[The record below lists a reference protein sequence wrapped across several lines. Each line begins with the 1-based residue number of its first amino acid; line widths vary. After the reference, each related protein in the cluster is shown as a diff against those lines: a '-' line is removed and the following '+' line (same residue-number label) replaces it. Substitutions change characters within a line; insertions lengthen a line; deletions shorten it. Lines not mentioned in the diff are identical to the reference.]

1 MKMLRHTLVWFFLL
15 TLAACGGGGGSAGSA
30 SFGAAPVVP
39 GGAASAPIAAPTI
52 ILELSNSTVTSSS
65 PATVTATVRDSAG
78 AAIPNQ
84 VVTFETLLKFGRL
97 SASTALTNSSGQ
109 AIVTLSPAAS
119 TTTGAD
125 SLTAKVTVNA
135 LSATATTGFQLTSTD
150 VSIATFTSDIGAGT
164 LSAYG
169 QTTLTVTIAG
179 AAPGAS
185 VNLSVTSACVSANKG
200 TLSPASTTTTTGTAT
215 FIFKDTGGCGS
226 TLTSDT
232 LQVAVTGS
240 AATQSLSVG
249 LTPPTASSITFV
261 SASPETIY
269 LKGSGFVATSQV
281 TFRVVDVANNA
292 LPGQEVSMKATT
304 YTGGLTVDGKGQ
316 LETVTKRSDAN
327 GLVTALVNSGTV
339 PTPVRITATLV
350 STAVTTSSSNLSVA
364 VGLPTQTA
372 FSLSQKTRNIEGFN
386 IDGTPNTYTLIASDR
401 MGNPVPAGTS
411 INFVSEGG
419 QVVGVGQIALT
430 NGLASTTVGFQSA
443 SPRPTNGRITV
454 VAYALGEES
463 FADAN
468 GNNVYDA
475 GEDFQDLGDV
485 FISRKFV
492 PAFDEANDQRIP
504 QTLSGSAACVNA
516 SSLLL
521 VPDKTVPTAA
531 VYAGANRCDGVWGQ
545 AFVRRATETVLS
557 TSAARPLWWSIAD
570 QPPQP
575 WLDGGCRLVSLEGDN
590 ATPFSAY
597 EVRYGTV
604 RAVPTAGTL
613 SFLLSDA
620 NPVRLNPMAA
630 GTTFTL
636 TATNGLTVTVLSGS
650 PVADSSSVTDAA
662 ISYQFTNGTTEGT
675 ITLNVRSPSGLT
687 TSFPI
692 RITTLPGT
700 STCP

>member
-1 MKMLRHTLVWFFLL
+1 MKMLRHTLVWLIL
-15 TLAACGGGGGSAGSA
+15 STLAACGGGGGSAGNG
-30 SFGAAPVVP
+30 SFGGTPNVP

-52 ILELSNSTVTSSS
+52 ILELSSSTVTSSS
-65 PATVTATVRDSAG
+65 PATVTATVRDASG
-78 AAIPNQ
+78 AAIANQ

-135 LSATATTGFQLTSTD
+135 LAATATTGFQLTSTD

-164 LSAYG
+164 LTAYG

-179 AAPGAS
+179 AAPGSS

-215 FIFKDTGGCGS
+215 FILKDTGGCGS

-240 AATQSLSVG
+240 AATQALSVK
-249 LTPPTASSITFV
+249 LTAPTASSIAFV

-292 LPGQEVSMKATT
+292 LPGQSVSMIATT
-304 YTGGLTVDGKGQ
+304 YTGGLTLDGVST
-316 LETVTKRSDAN
+316 TVTKTSDSN
-327 GLVTALVNSGTV
+327 GLVTALVNSGTI
-339 PTPVRITATLV
+339 PTPVRIRATLV
-350 STAVTTSSSNLSVA
+350 TSAVTTSSSNLSVA

-443 SPRPTNGRITV
+443 SPRPANGRITV

-485 FISRKFV
+485 FISRTFSRT
-492 PAFDEANDQRIP
+492 FDEANDQRIP
-504 QTLSGSAACVNA
+504 QTLSGAANCVNA
-516 SSLLL
+516 SSSLL
-521 VPDKTVPTAA
+521 VPDRSVPTAPI
-531 VYAGANRCDGVWGQ
+531 YAGANRCDGVWGQ

-557 TSAARPLWWSIAD
+557 TSSASPLWLSISGAS
-570 QPPQP
+570 PQAR
-575 WLDGGCRLVSLEGDN
+575 LDGGCSLVTLEGD
-590 ATPFSAY
+590 AGTPVSAY
-597 EVRYGTV
+597 AVGAGTLRSV
-604 RAVPTAGTL
+604 ATAGTL

-630 GTTFTL
+630 GTTLSL
-636 TATNGLTVTVLSGS
+636 TATTGLTVAVLAGS
-650 PVADSSSVTDAA
+650 PVADSSSATAAA
-662 ISYQFTNGTTEGT
+662 ISYEFTNGTIAGT
-675 ITLNVRSPSGLT
+675 ITFNVRSPSGLT
-687 TSFPI
+687 SSFFVG
-692 RITTLPGT
+692 ITTSPGT
-700 STCP
+700 STCPP

>member
-1 MKMLRHTLVWFFLL
+1 MKMLRHSLVWLFLL
-15 TLAACGGGGGSAGSA
+15 GLAACGGGGGSAGTG
-30 SFGAAPVVP
+30 SFGGTPTVP
-39 GGAASAPIAAPTI
+39 GGAASAPITAPTI
-52 ILELSNSTVTSSS
+52 VLELSSSTVTSSS
-65 PATVTATVRDSAG
+65 PATVTATVRDASG
-78 AAIPNQ
+78 AAVPNQ
-84 VVTFETLLKFGRL
+84 VVTFETLLKFGVL

-135 LSATATTGFQLTSTD
+135 LSASATTGFQLTSTD
-150 VSIATFTSDIGAGT
+150 VSISAFTSDVGSGT
-164 LSAYG
+164 LTAYG

-179 AAPGAS
+179 AASGAS
-185 VNLSVTSACVSANKG
+185 VNLNVTSACVSARKG
-200 TLSPASTTTTTGTAT
+200 TLSPSSATTTTGTAT

-240 AATQSLSVG
+240 AATQTLSLG
-249 LTPPTASSITFV
+249 LTAPTASSIAFV

-292 LPGQEVSMKATT
+292 LPGQGVSMIATT
-304 YTGGLTVDGKGQ
+304 YTGGLTLDGVST
-316 LETVTKRSDAN
+316 TVTKTSDSN
-327 GLVTALVNSGTV
+327 GLVTVLVNSGTI
-339 PTPVRITATLV
+339 PTPVRIRATLV
-350 STAVTTSSSNLSVA
+350 SSAVTTSSSNLSVA

-372 FSLSQKTRNIEGFN
+372 FSLSQKTTNIEGFN

-443 SPRPTNGRITV
+443 SPRPANGRITV

-463 FADAN
+463 FVDTN

-485 FISRKFV
+485 FISRSFSRT
-492 PAFDEANDQRIP
+492 FDEANDQRIP
-504 QTLSGSAACVNA
+504 QTLTGAANCVNA
-516 SSLLL
+516 SSVLL
-521 VPDKTVPTAA
+521 VPDRTVPTAA
-531 VYAGANRCDGVWGQ
+531 SYAGVSRCDGVWGQ

-557 TSAARPLWWSIAD
+557 TSSASPLWLSVSGAS
-570 QPPQP
+570 PQAK
-575 WLDGGCRLVSLEGDN
+575 LDGGCSLVTLEGDAGAPVSRYAVGAGTLRLV
-590 ATPFSAY
+590 ATS
-597 EVRYGTV
+597 
-604 RAVPTAGTL
+604 GTL

-630 GTTFTL
+630 GTTL
-636 TATNGLTVTVLSGS
+636 TVTTTSGLTVTVLAGS
-650 PVADSSSVTDAA
+650 PVADSSSATAA
-662 ISYQFTNGTTEGT
+662 AVSYEFTNGATSGT

-687 TSFPI
+687 SSFFVA
-692 RITTLPGT
+692 ITTSAGT

>member
-1 MKMLRHTLVWFFLL
+1 MKMLRQTFVWLVALG
-15 TLAACGGGGGSAGSA
+15 LAACGGGGGSAGTGP
-30 SFGAAPVVP
+30 FGGTPNVP
-39 GGAASAPIAAPTI
+39 GGSASAPIVAPTI
-52 ILELSNSTVTSSS
+52 SLALSSSTVTSAT
-65 PATVTATVRDSAG
+65 PATATATVSDSTG
-78 AAIPNQ
+78 SPVPNQ
-84 VVTFETLLKFGRL
+84 VVTFSTALNFAVL

-119 TTTGAD
+119 TTSGAD
-125 SLTAKVTVNA
+125 SLSAKVTVNA

-150 VSIATFTSDIGAGT
+150 VSIASFTSDIGSGALT
-164 LSAYG
+164 AYG
-169 QTTLTVTIAG
+169 QTTLTVTIVG

-185 VNLSVTSACVSANKG
+185 VNLNVTSACVSASKG
-200 TLSPASTTTTTGTAT
+200 TLSPSSVTTTTRSAT

-240 AATQSLSVG
+240 AATQTLTLG
-249 LTPPTASSITFV
+249 LTAPTASSIAFV

-281 TFRVVDVANNA
+281 TFKVVDVANNA
-292 LPGQEVSMKATT
+292 LPGQNVSMVATT
-304 YTGGLTVDGKGQ
+304 YTGGLTLDGVST
-316 LETVTKRSDAN
+316 TVTKTSDSK
-327 GLVTALVNSGTV
+327 GLVTALVNSGTI
-339 PTPVRITATLV
+339 PTPVRIKATLV
-350 STAVTTSSSNLSVA
+350 SSAVTTSSSNLSVA

-372 FSLSQKTRNIEGFN
+372 FSLSQKTQNIEGFN
-386 IDGTPNTYTLIASDR
+386 IDGTANTYTLIASDR

-443 SPRPTNGRITV
+443 SPRPTNGRITI

-485 FISRKFV
+485 FISRTFSKT
-492 PAFDEANDQRIP
+492 FDEANDQRIP
-504 QTLSGSAACVNA
+504 QTLTSSASCVNA
-516 SSLLL
+516 SSSLLA
-521 VPDKTVPTAA
+521 PDRSVPTAPA
-531 VYAGANRCDGVWGQ
+531 YAGTPRCDGVWGS

-557 TSAARPLWWSIAD
+557 TSSARPLWLSISGAS
-570 QPPQP
+570 PQSK
-575 WLDGGCRLVSLEGDN
+575 LDTACSLVTLEGDAGSN
-590 ATPFSAY
+590 VSAY
-597 EVRYGTV
+597 
-604 RAVPTAGTL
+604 AVGAGVLQGVGGGGTL

-630 GTTFTL
+630 GTSLNVTSTQ
-636 TATNGLTVTVLSGS
+636 GLSAQVLAGS
-650 PVADSSSVTDAA
+650 PVANTSSATAA
-662 ISYQFTNGTTEGT
+662 AVSFKFDNTTTSGT
-675 ITLNVRSPSGLT
+675 ITLNITSPSGLT
-687 TSFPI
+687 SSFFVGL
-692 RITTLPGT
+692 TVAG
-700 STCP
+700 SGSCP